1 MAEDEPTKNSSMKKP
16 PYIKMGENDQ
26 YLSHMELFTIY
37 LKYLIFMC
45 GICKAACYECLLL
58 ITNDLYPLFKRNIF
72 LQCPSTEA
80 MHFIMIYYTVIDV
93 SP

>member
-1 MAEDEPTKNSSMKKP
+1 
-16 PYIKMGENDQ
+16 MGENDQ
-26 YLSHMELFTIY
+26 YLSNMELFTIY

-58 ITNDLYPLFKRNIF
+58 ITNDLYPLFNRNIF